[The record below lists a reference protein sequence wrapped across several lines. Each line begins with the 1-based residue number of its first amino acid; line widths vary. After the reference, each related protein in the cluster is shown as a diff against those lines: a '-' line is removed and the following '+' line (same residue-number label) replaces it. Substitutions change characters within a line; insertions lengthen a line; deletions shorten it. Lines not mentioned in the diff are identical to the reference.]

1 MISARNV
8 SVHVGGKRLIEHV
21 TLDVPAGGVVA
32 LIGPNGAGKSTL
44 FKALTGE
51 ARLCGGS
58 ILIDGCDVAA
68 LSPRDL
74 AQRRAV
80 VPQTSHLQF
89 PFSVEEVVLLGAS
102 VPGFGHRDGGMR
114 GAAAKAMAAADVA
127 HLASRDYPTLSG
139 GERQRVHLAR
149 ALCQLWNAPPV
160 GATRALLLDEP
171 TSSLDI
177 AHQLL
182 ILDAARE
189 EARTG
194 IAVLIVLH
202 DFNLAARYADRIGLM
217 WNGRLAALGSPEEI
231 IDSGVLSQPF
241 ACGLQTNTVP
251 SKGPFVLPQVCKVQ
265 LQRRN

>member
-1 MISARNV
+1 MFSARNV
-8 SVHVGGKRLIEHV
+8 SVEVDGKRLINDV
-21 TLDVPAGGVVA
+21 TLDVPAGGVCV

-44 FKALTGE
+44 LKTLTGE

-58 ILIDGCDVAA
+58 ILIDGRDVAS

-80 VPQTSHLQF
+80 VPQSSHLQF

-102 VPGFGHRDGGMR
+102 VPGFGRRDGGMR

-127 HLASRDYPTLSG
+127 HLAGRDYPTLSG

-160 GATRALLLDEP
+160 TGTRALFLDEP

-177 AHQLL
+177 GHQLL

-189 EARTG
+189 EARNG
-194 IAVLIVLH
+194 IAILMVLH
-202 DFNLAARYADRIGLM
+202 DFNLAARYADRVALM
-217 WNGRLAALGSPEEI
+217 CRGRLAAVGEPREI
-231 IDSGVLSQPF
+231 IASAALSRPF
-241 ACGLQTNTVP
+241 GCEVQTNTP
-251 SKGPFVLPQVCKVQ
+251 PPDSGPFVLPQACEVW
-265 LQRRN
+265 RS